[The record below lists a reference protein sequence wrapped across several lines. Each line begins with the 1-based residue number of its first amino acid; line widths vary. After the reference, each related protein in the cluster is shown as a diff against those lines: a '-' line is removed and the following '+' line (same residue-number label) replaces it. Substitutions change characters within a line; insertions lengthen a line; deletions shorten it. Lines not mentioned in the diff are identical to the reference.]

1 MPNVHVSTA
10 CQSDIGLVRG
20 NNEDAFLV
28 TDFHSQLG
36 DDGTKGCSRLEVGP
50 RGVLLV
56 VSDGMGGENAG
67 EVASALVVKEVAQC
81 LERATPE
88 GKGDDLLKEAVAR
101 AHSAVAIAAKHT
113 EYSGM
118 GATLTAI
125 HIKDDFAYVAE
136 VGDSRA
142 YLIRCGVILP
152 LTKDQN
158 LAQLM
163 VDAGSLAAEEVG
175 SSFMSN
181 VLAQSMGHNSSV
193 QPALG
198 KLALRDRDCLLLCS
212 DGLTKAV
219 TDREIVD
226 TVLGSKTLEQAC
238 ASLVN
243 LANERGGDDN
253 VTVVIAGIAG
263 DLPQARIG
271 DRPSGSYEILETFS
285 PRLQSPPRGKS
296 GPLVP
301 AEVKVVR

>member
-1 MPNVHVSTA
+1 
-10 CQSDIGLVRG
+10 
-20 NNEDAFLV
+20 
-28 TDFHSQLG
+28 LG
-36 DDGTKGCSRLEVGP
+36 GDCRKGGSRLEVGT
-50 RGVLLV
+50 RGVLLL

-67 EVASALVVKEVAQC
+67 EVASALVAREVARS
-81 LERATPE
+81 LERAVPE
-88 GKGDDLLKEAVAR
+88 GKGDDLLREAVAG
-101 AHSAVAIAAKHT
+101 AHAAVVLAARHT

-142 YLIRCGVILP
+142 YLIRCGVLFP

-163 VDAGSLAAEEVG
+163 VDAGSLSADEVAT
-175 SSFMSN
+175 SFMSN
-181 VLAQSMGHNSSV
+181 VLAQSMGHHSAIR
-193 QPALG
+193 PALG

-226 TVLGSKTLEQAC
+226 TVLASKTLAQAC
-238 ASLVN
+238 ESLVS
-243 LANERGGDDN
+243 LANQRGGDDN
-253 VTVVIAGIAG
+253 VTVVIAGVAG

-285 PRLQSPPRGKS
+285 PRVQPPRAPTGS
-296 GPLVP
+296 LVP